1 MYKTNVCFSSIDD
14 VKAFINSA
22 NKFDFNINLIWGKI
36 LVNGK
41 SLIGIFSLPLKKPI
55 CLKAECD
62 KDNPFVNEII
72 PFTV

>member
-1 MYKTNVCFSSIDD
+1 MYKTNISFSSIND
-14 VKAFINSA
+14 VKTFIDSA

-41 SLIGIFSLPLKKPI
+41 SLIGIFSLPLKKTI

-62 KDNPFVNEII
+62 KDNPFINEIA